1 MSISLLDNLSIKKKS
16 PNVERDLF
24 DTITDMVAFS
34 ENYLPDVFEC
44 NVKEDGNRY
53 RYNVSNADLGDG
65 LGKWRL
71 VGGGGSADLLNYYNK
86 QETNTLLDGYVAK
99 EIGKGLSENDYTT
112 LEKEKLASLE
122 NYDDTDVQTHI
133 VNSEQAI
140 AELQA
145 LTGNTNLN
153 TTAQT
158 LTEAIN
164 EIKTN
169 CDSATSDVAERVT
182 KNEEDIAI
190 LNGDATV
197 SGSVASKVDTCLT
210 DSKAYTDQ
218 MIADMKT
225 DQAIV
230 CDEKPTYS
238 DGTTTYVKGGVT
250 ETIDEEKI
258 WFYYEVDGQLMQT
271 IWINGEETTIVSAGG
286 VDFDDLISR
295 TKDVVSTYSGDEADT
310 TKVPDLASMKALETK
325 LQTNIDDKIS
335 GDEIY
340 DGLDSTSTTSA
351 LSSNQGRVLNEGLN
365 TKLNK
370 TFTGDDVANKVLK
383 TDSLGNIILGT
394 HDDVLDATSSNSVQ
408 NKVVKAEIDKKF
420 DIAQDVANAGKVIS
434 VGDDGNLTFRD
445 ASVLGG
451 TAELTA
457 YENTSF
463 PELTNVD
470 LALDKILAKIYYVNP
485 SITSFTMTPSATEY
499 EIGTVVNGVTFAWTV
514 NKDITAQSLTDCTIA
529 VDDRTATYSSDISS
543 TKTFTLSISDGE
555 NSATANKKISF
566 LNKAYWG
573 SAAIPDE
580 YNSAFVL
587 GLSKSKLTSSKTA
600 TYDMTVG
607 AGEYGYLAVPTSFG
621 TISSCWIGGF
631 EVTLENCG
639 AISFTNAS
647 GHTSSYTIYKTG
659 QAGLG
664 SISMQ
669 IK

>member
-24 DTITDMVAFS
+24 DTIADMVAFS

-86 QETNTLLDGYVAK
+86 QETNVLLENYVVK
-99 EIGKGLSENDYTT
+99 EIGKGLSTNDYTT

-145 LTGNTNLN
+145 LTGNANLN

-164 EIKTN
+164 EVKTN
-169 CDSATSDVAERVT
+169 CDTGVADIRDRVA
-182 KNEEDIAI
+182 KNETDIAT
-190 LNGDATV
+190 LNGDVTV

-230 CDEKPTYS
+230 CDEKPTYA

-250 ETIDEEKI
+250 ETTDNEKI

-271 IWINGEETTIVSAGG
+271 IWITGVETTIVSAGG

-340 DGLDSTSTTSA
+340 DGIDSTSTTSA
-351 LSSNQGRVLNEGLN
+351 LSANQGRVLNEGLN

-370 TFTGDDVANKVLK
+370 TFAGDDVANKVLK

-420 DIAQDVANAGKVIS
+420 DIAQDIANAGKVIS

-499 EIGTVVNGVTFAWTV
+499 EIGTVVNGVTFTWTV
-514 NKDITAQSLTDCTIA
+514 NKDITAQTLTDCTIT

-543 TKTFTLSISDGE
+543 TKNFVLTISDGE

-566 LNKAYWG
+566 LNKIYYG
-573 SAAIPDE
+573 SCAEPSE

-587 GLSKSKLTSSKTA
+587 GLSGNKLASSKSGNITL
-600 TYDMTVG
+600 TVG
-607 AGEYGYLAVPTSFG
+607 AGEYGYFAMPTSFG
-621 TISSCWIGGF
+621 TVNTVNIGGF
-631 EVTLENCG
+631 DTDVETCSTI
-639 AISFTNAS
+639 AFTNAS
-647 GHTSSYTIYKTG
+647 GHTSSYTIYRLGRT
-659 QAGLG
+659 GLG
-664 SISMQ
+664 NITMK
-669 IK
+669 I